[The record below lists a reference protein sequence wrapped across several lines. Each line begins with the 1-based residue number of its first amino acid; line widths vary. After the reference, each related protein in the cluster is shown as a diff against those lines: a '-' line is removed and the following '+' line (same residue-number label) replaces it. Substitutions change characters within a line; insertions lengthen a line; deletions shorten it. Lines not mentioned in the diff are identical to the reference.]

1 MKKTAYYGSRIS
13 NSISRTPEGYLICR
27 DVPIAR
33 VGVQEYL
40 GREIGQTERPEDVF
54 KVNRPAGEVFSP
66 AAVASFEGKPV
77 CDNHPDED
85 VTSENYAQYTKG
97 VVRDVRKGTGQYE
110 GCLVADLVIHDGALV
125 RAIQDG
131 KREISCG
138 YNCLW
143 VPTGDHTLEQREIRG
158 NHVAVVDKG
167 RAGHGVAIHDNA
179 MERRKKH
186 MAKGSILQR
195 MWAAFAKDADP
206 EEALEAA
213 KLVNGEGQ
221 DACKDADPAPEVK
234 PEDPN
239 EARFKRIEDAIA
251 DLTAKLNPP
260 TEDTVPEEI
269 EEEAGEE
276 AEVDEEGDALDAL
289 EEELSGEEEVAEDEN
304 PVAVDPEKINE
315 SESAVS
321 DEGPDLIEADE
332 EEDVQAVKDAA
343 MEAISALK
351 PVVAAIPNKAQRRRA
366 ADALAQLIRGNVH
379 DSGYAAIQKAATRRA
394 ADHRKDL
401 DDMAL
406 GRDIAKR
413 YNPHYKGEE

>member
-1 MKKTAYYGSRIS
+1 MKTAYYGSRIS
-13 NSISRTPEGYLICR
+13 DSISRTPEGFLICR

-33 VGVQEYL
+33 VGVQDYL
-40 GREIGQTERPEDVF
+40 GREIGQEERPEEIF
-54 KVNRPAGEVFSP
+54 KVNRPAKEVFDR

-77 CDNHPDED
+77 TEDHPDED
-85 VTSENYAQYTKG
+85 VTAENYSQYIKG
-97 VVRDVRKGTGQYE
+97 VVRDVRKGSGQYD

-179 MERRKKH
+179 MERRKTH
-186 MAKGSILQR
+186 MAKGNILQR

-213 KLVNGEGQ
+213 KLVNGEG
-221 DACKDADPAPEVK
+221 KDEKPVE

-239 EARFKRIEDAIA
+239 EARLKRIEDAIA
-251 DLTAKLNPP
+251 GLEAKLDKPP
-260 TEDTVPEEI
+260 VEDTVPEEV
-269 EEEAGEE
+269 EEETKVE
-276 AEVDEEGDALDAL
+276 ADVDEEGDALDAL
-289 EEELSGEEEVAEDEN
+289 EEELTEREEVEDEDS
-304 PVAVDPEKINE
+304 VEADPEEINKSQSAVTDGLVEAEE
-315 SESAVS
+315 SE
-321 DEGPDLIEADE
+321 DI
-332 EEDVQAVKDAA
+332 EEDGGAVRDAA
-343 MEAISALK
+343 IESIRALR

-366 ADALAQLIRGNVH
+366 ADALAQLIRGNVR
-379 DSGYAAIQKAATRRA
+379 DSGYGMIQKATRRA
-394 ADHRKDL
+394 TDSKTEKDDLEYGRK
-401 DDMAL
+401 
-406 GRDIAKR
+406 IAEK
-413 YNPHYKGEE
+413 YNPHYRKN

>member
-13 NSISRTPEGYLICR
+13 DSISRTPEGFLICR

-54 KVNRPAGEVFSP
+54 KVNRPAEEVFSP

-77 CDNHPDED
+77 TENHPDED
-85 VTSENYAQYTKG
+85 VTSENYAQYIRG
-97 VVRDVRKGTGQYE
+97 VVRDVRKGAGQYE
-110 GCLVADLVIHDGALV
+110 GCLVADLVVHDGALV

-167 RAGHGVAIHDNA
+167 RAGHGVAIHDHA
-179 MERRKKH
+179 MKEVRP
-186 MAKGSILQR
+186 MAKGSNILQR

-213 KLVNGEGQ
+213 KLVNGEG
-221 DACKDADPAPEVK
+221 KDEDPAE

-251 DLTAKLNPP
+251 DLASKLEPP
-260 TEDTVPEEI
+260 AEDTVPEEI
-269 EEEAGEE
+269 EEESGEE
-276 AEVDEEGDALDAL
+276 AEVDEEEGDALDAL
-289 EEELSGEEEVAEDEN
+289 EEELTGDEESVEA
-304 PVAVDPEKINE
+304 DPEEINK
-315 SESAVS
+315 SEGAVS
-321 DEGPDLIEADE
+321 DEDSGLIEAE
-332 EEDVQAVKDAA
+332 ESEDVVEDGCAARDAA
-343 MEAISALK
+343 LEAISALK
-351 PVVAAIPNKAQRRRA
+351 PVVAAIPNKGQRRRA

-394 ADHRKDL
+394 TDTKKEM

-413 YNPHYKGEE
+413 YNPHYKGE

>member
-13 NSISRTPEGYLICR
+13 DSISRTPEGFLICR

-40 GREIGQTERPEDVF
+40 GREIGQTERPEEVF
-54 KVNRPAGEVFSP
+54 KVNRPAEEVFSP

-77 CDNHPDED
+77 TENHPDED
-85 VTSENYAQYTKG
+85 VTSENYAQYIRG
-97 VVRDVRKGTGQYE
+97 VVRDVRKGAGQYE
-110 GCLVADLVIHDGALV
+110 GCLVADLVVHDGALV

-167 RAGHGVAIHDNA
+167 RAGHGVAIHDHA
-179 MERRKKH
+179 MKEVRP
-186 MAKGSILQR
+186 MAKGSNILQR

-213 KLVNGEGQ
+213 KLVNGEG
-221 DACKDADPAPEVK
+221 KDEDPAE

-251 DLTAKLNPP
+251 DLASKLEPP
-260 TEDTVPEEI
+260 AEDTVPEEI

-289 EEELSGEEEVAEDEN
+289 EEELTGEEETVEA
-304 PVAVDPEKINE
+304 DPEEINK
-315 SESAVS
+315 SEGAVS
-321 DEGPDLIEADE
+321 DEDSGLIEAE
-332 EEDVQAVKDAA
+332 ESEDVVEDGCAARDAA
-343 MEAISALK
+343 LEAISALK
-351 PVVAAIPNKAQRRRA
+351 PVVPAIPNKGQRRRT

-394 ADHRKDL
+394 TDTKKEM

-413 YNPHYKGEE
+413 YNPHYKGE

>member
-13 NSISRTPEGYLICR
+13 DSISRTPEGFLICR

-54 KVNRPAGEVFSP
+54 KVNRPAEEVFTP

-179 MERRKKH
+179 MERRKTH
-186 MAKGSILQR
+186 MAKGNILQR

-213 KLVNGEGQ
+213 KLVNGEG
-221 DACKDADPAPEVK
+221 KDEKPVE

-251 DLTAKLNPP
+251 GLAAKLDKPP
-260 TEDTVPEEI
+260 VEDTVPEEV
-269 EEEAGEE
+269 EEETE
-276 AEVDEEGDALDAL
+276 AEADVDEEGDALDAL
-289 EEELSGEEEVAEDEN
+289 EEELTEREEVEDEDS
-304 PVAVDPEKINE
+304 VEADPEEINKSQSAVTDGLVEAEE
-315 SESAVS
+315 SE
-321 DEGPDLIEADE
+321 DI
-332 EEDVQAVKDAA
+332 EEDGGAVRDAA
-343 MEAISALK
+343 IESIRALR

-366 ADALAQLIRGNVH
+366 ADALAQLIRGNVK
-379 DSGYAAIQKAATRRA
+379 DSGYGMIQKATRRA
-394 ADHRKDL
+394 TDSKTEKDDLEYGRK
-401 DDMAL
+401 
-406 GRDIAKR
+406 IAEK
-413 YNPHYKGEE
+413 YNPHYRKN

>member
-13 NSISRTPEGYLICR
+13 DSISRTPEGFLICR

-54 KVNRPAGEVFSP
+54 KVNRPADEVFSP

-77 CDNHPDED
+77 TENHPDED
-85 VTSENYAQYTKG
+85 VTSENYAQYIRG
-97 VVRDVRKGTGQYE
+97 VVRDVRKGAGQYE
-110 GCLVADLVIHDGALV
+110 GCLVADLVVHDGALV

-167 RAGHGVAIHDNA
+167 RAGHGVAIHDHA
-179 MERRKKH
+179 MKEVRP
-186 MAKGSILQR
+186 MAKGNILQR

-213 KLVNGEGQ
+213 KLVNGEG
-221 DACKDADPAPEVK
+221 KDEDPAE

-251 DLTAKLNPP
+251 DLASKLEPP
-260 TEDTVPEEI
+260 AEDTVPEEI
-269 EEEAGEE
+269 EEESGEE

-289 EEELSGEEEVAEDEN
+289 EEELTGEEE
-304 PVAVDPEKINE
+304 AVEADPEEINK
-315 SESAVS
+315 SEGAVS
-321 DEGPDLIEADE
+321 DEDSGLIEAE
-332 EEDVQAVKDAA
+332 ESEDVVEDGCAARDAA
-343 MEAISALK
+343 LEAISALK
-351 PVVAAIPNKAQRRRA
+351 PVVAAIPNKGQRRRA

-394 ADHRKDL
+394 TDTKKEM

-413 YNPHYKGEE
+413 YNPHYKGE

>member
-13 NSISRTPEGYLICR
+13 DSISRTPEGFLICR

-33 VGVQEYL
+33 VGVQDYL
-40 GREIGQTERPEDVF
+40 GREIGQTERPDEIF
-54 KVNRPAGEVFSP
+54 KVYRPADEVFSP

-77 CDNHPDED
+77 TENHPDED
-85 VTSENYAQYTKG
+85 VTSENYAQYIRG
-97 VVRDVRKGTGQYE
+97 VVRDVRKGAGQYE
-110 GCLVADLVIHDGALV
+110 GCLVADLVVHDGALV

-167 RAGHGVAIHDNA
+167 RAGHGVAIHDHA
-179 MERRKKH
+179 MKEVRP
-186 MAKGSILQR
+186 MAKGNILQR

-213 KLVNGEGQ
+213 KLVNGEG
-221 DACKDADPAPEVK
+221 KDEDPAE

-251 DLTAKLNPP
+251 DLASKLESPA
-260 TEDTVPEEI
+260 EDTVPEEI
-269 EEEAGEE
+269 EEESGEE

-289 EEELSGEEEVAEDEN
+289 EEELTGEEESVEA
-304 PVAVDPEKINE
+304 DPEEINE
-315 SESAVS
+315 SEGAVS
-321 DEGPDLIEADE
+321 DEDSGLIEAE
-332 EEDVQAVKDAA
+332 ESEDVVEDGCAARDAA
-343 MEAISALK
+343 LEAISALK
-351 PVVAAIPNKAQRRRA
+351 PVVAAIPNKGQRRRA

-394 ADHRKDL
+394 TDTKKEM

-413 YNPHYKGEE
+413 YNPHYKGE

>member
-13 NSISRTPEGYLICR
+13 DSISRTPEGFLICR

-40 GREIGQTERPEDVF
+40 GREIGQTERPEEVF
-54 KVNRPAGEVFSP
+54 KVNRPAEEVFSP

-77 CDNHPDED
+77 TENHPDED
-85 VTSENYAQYTKG
+85 VTSENYAQYIRG
-97 VVRDVRKGTGQYE
+97 VVRDVRKGAGQYE
-110 GCLVADLVIHDGALV
+110 GCLVADLVVHDGALV

-167 RAGHGVAIHDNA
+167 RAGHGVAIHDHA
-179 MERRKKH
+179 MKEVRP
-186 MAKGSILQR
+186 MAKGSNILQR

-213 KLVNGEGQ
+213 KLVNGEG
-221 DACKDADPAPEVK
+221 KDEDPAE

-251 DLTAKLNPP
+251 DLASKLEPP
-260 TEDTVPEEI
+260 AEDTVPEEI

-289 EEELSGEEEVAEDEN
+289 EEELTGEEESVEA
-304 PVAVDPEKINE
+304 DPEEINK
-315 SESAVS
+315 SEGAVS
-321 DEGPDLIEADE
+321 DEDSGLIEAE
-332 EEDVQAVKDAA
+332 ESEDVVEDGCAARDAA
-343 MEAISALK
+343 LEAISALK
-351 PVVAAIPNKAQRRRA
+351 PVVAAIPNKGQRRRA

-394 ADHRKDL
+394 TDTKKEM

-413 YNPHYKGEE
+413 YNPHYKGE

>member
-13 NSISRTPEGYLICR
+13 DSISRTPEGFLICR

-40 GREIGQTERPEDVF
+40 GREIGQTERPEEVF
-54 KVNRPAGEVFSP
+54 KVNRPAEEVFSP

-77 CDNHPDED
+77 TENHPDED
-85 VTSENYAQYTKG
+85 VTSENYAQYIRG
-97 VVRDVRKGTGQYE
+97 VVRDVRKGAGQYE
-110 GCLVADLVIHDGALV
+110 GCLVADLVVHDGALV

-167 RAGHGVAIHDNA
+167 RAGHGVAIHDHA
-179 MERRKKH
+179 MKEVRP
-186 MAKGSILQR
+186 MAKGNILQR

-213 KLVNGEGQ
+213 KLVNGEG
-221 DACKDADPAPEVK
+221 KDEDPAE

-251 DLTAKLNPP
+251 DLASKLEPP
-260 TEDTVPEEI
+260 AEDTVPEEI
-269 EEEAGEE
+269 EEESGEE

-289 EEELSGEEEVAEDEN
+289 EEELTGEEETVEA
-304 PVAVDPEKINE
+304 DPEEINK
-315 SESAVS
+315 SEGAVS
-321 DEGPDLIEADE
+321 DEDSGLIEAE
-332 EEDVQAVKDAA
+332 ESEDVVEDGCAARDAA
-343 MEAISALK
+343 LEAISALK
-351 PVVAAIPNKAQRRRA
+351 PVVAAIPNKGQRRRA

-394 ADHRKDL
+394 TDTKKEM

-413 YNPHYKGEE
+413 YNPHYKGE

>member
-13 NSISRTPEGYLICR
+13 DSISRTPEGFLICR

-40 GREIGQTERPEDVF
+40 GREIGQTERPEEVF
-54 KVNRPAGEVFSP
+54 NVNRPAEEVFSP

-77 CDNHPDED
+77 TENHPDED
-85 VTSENYAQYTKG
+85 VTSENYAQYIRG
-97 VVRDVRKGTGQYE
+97 VVRDVRKGAGQYE

-125 RAIQDG
+125 RSIQDG

-167 RAGHGVAIHDNA
+167 RAGHGVAIHDQA
-179 MERRKKH
+179 MEEVRP

-213 KLVNGEGQ
+213 KLVNGDG
-221 DACKDADPAPEVK
+221 KDADPVE

-251 DLTAKLNPP
+251 DLAAKLEPP
-260 TEDTVPEEI
+260 AEDTVPEEI

-289 EEELSGEEEVAEDEN
+289 EEELTGEEETVEA
-304 PVAVDPEKINE
+304 DPEEINK

-321 DEGPDLIEADE
+321 DEDSGLIEAE
-332 EEDVQAVKDAA
+332 ESEDVVEDGCAARDAA
-343 MEAISALK
+343 LEAIGALK

-394 ADHRKDL
+394 ADTKNTI

-413 YNPHYKGEE
+413 YNPHYKGE

>member
-13 NSISRTPEGYLICR
+13 DSISRTPEGFLICR

-40 GREIGQTERPEDVF
+40 GREIGQTERPEEVF
-54 KVNRPAGEVFSP
+54 KVNRPAEEVFSP

-77 CDNHPDED
+77 TENHPDED
-85 VTSENYAQYTKG
+85 VTSENYAQYIRG
-97 VVRDVRKGTGQYE
+97 VVRDVRKGAGQYE
-110 GCLVADLVIHDGALV
+110 GCLVADLVVHDGALV

-167 RAGHGVAIHDNA
+167 RAGHGVAIHDHA
-179 MERRKKH
+179 MKEVRP
-186 MAKGSILQR
+186 MAKGSNILQR

-213 KLVNGEGQ
+213 KLVNGEG
-221 DACKDADPAPEVK
+221 KDEDPAE

-251 DLTAKLNPP
+251 DLASKLEPP
-260 TEDTVPEEI
+260 AEDTVPEEI

-289 EEELSGEEEVAEDEN
+289 EEELTGDEETVEA
-304 PVAVDPEKINE
+304 DPEEINE
-315 SESAVS
+315 SEGAVS
-321 DEGPDLIEADE
+321 DEDSGLIEAE
-332 EEDVQAVKDAA
+332 ESEDVVEDGCAARDAA
-343 MEAISALK
+343 LEAISALK
-351 PVVAAIPNKAQRRRA
+351 PVVAAIPNKGQRRRA

-394 ADHRKDL
+394 TDTKKEM

-413 YNPHYKGEE
+413 YNPHYKGE

>member
-13 NSISRTPEGYLICR
+13 DSISRTPEGFLICR

-40 GREIGQTERPEDVF
+40 GREIGQTERPEEVF
-54 KVNRPAGEVFSP
+54 KVNRPAEEVFSP

-77 CDNHPDED
+77 TENHPDED
-85 VTSENYAQYTKG
+85 VTSENYAQYIRG
-97 VVRDVRKGTGQYE
+97 VVRDVRKGAGQYE
-110 GCLVADLVIHDGALV
+110 GCLVADLVVHDGALV

-167 RAGHGVAIHDNA
+167 RAGHGVAIHDHA
-179 MERRKKH
+179 MKEVRP
-186 MAKGSILQR
+186 MAKGNILQR

-213 KLVNGEGQ
+213 KLVNGEG
-221 DACKDADPAPEVK
+221 KDEDPAE

-251 DLTAKLNPP
+251 DLASKLEPP
-260 TEDTVPEEI
+260 AEDTVPEEI
-269 EEEAGEE
+269 EEESGEE

-289 EEELSGEEEVAEDEN
+289 EEELTGEEESVEA
-304 PVAVDPEKINE
+304 DPEEINK
-315 SESAVS
+315 SEGAVS
-321 DEGPDLIEADE
+321 DEDSGLIEAE
-332 EEDVQAVKDAA
+332 ESEDVVEDGCAARDAA
-343 MEAISALK
+343 LEAISALK
-351 PVVAAIPNKAQRRRA
+351 PVVAAIPNKGQRRRA

-394 ADHRKDL
+394 TDTKKEM

-413 YNPHYKGEE
+413 YNPHYKGE

>member
-13 NSISRTPEGYLICR
+13 DSISRTPEGFLICR

-54 KVNRPAGEVFSP
+54 KVNRPAEEVFSP

-77 CDNHPDED
+77 TENHPDED
-85 VTSENYAQYTKG
+85 VTSENYAQYIRG
-97 VVRDVRKGTGQYE
+97 VVRDVRKGAGQYE
-110 GCLVADLVIHDGALV
+110 GCLVADLVVHDGALV

-167 RAGHGVAIHDNA
+167 RAGHGVAIHDHA
-179 MERRKKH
+179 MKEVRP
-186 MAKGSILQR
+186 MAKGNILQR

-213 KLVNGEGQ
+213 KLVNGEG
-221 DACKDADPAPEVK
+221 KDEDPAE

-251 DLTAKLNPP
+251 DLASKLEPP

-269 EEEAGEE
+269 EEETGEE

-289 EEELSGEEEVAEDEN
+289 EEELTGEEE
-304 PVAVDPEKINE
+304 AVEADPEEINK
-315 SESAVS
+315 SEGAVS
-321 DEGPDLIEADE
+321 DEDSGLIEAE
-332 EEDVQAVKDAA
+332 ESEDVVEDGCAARDAA
-343 MEAISALK
+343 LEAISALK
-351 PVVAAIPNKAQRRRA
+351 PVVAAIPNKGQRRRA

-394 ADHRKDL
+394 TDTKKEM

-413 YNPHYKGEE
+413 YNPHYKGE

>member
-13 NSISRTPEGYLICR
+13 DSISRTPEGFLICR

-33 VGVQEYL
+33 VGVQDYL
-40 GREIGQTERPEDVF
+40 GREIGQTERPDEIF
-54 KVNRPAGEVFSP
+54 KVYRPADEVFSP

-77 CDNHPDED
+77 TENHPDED
-85 VTSENYAQYTKG
+85 VTSENYAQYIRG
-97 VVRDVRKGTGQYE
+97 VVRDVRKGAGQYE
-110 GCLVADLVIHDGALV
+110 GCLVADLVVHDGALV

-167 RAGHGVAIHDNA
+167 RAGHGVAIHDHA
-179 MERRKKH
+179 MKEVRP
-186 MAKGSILQR
+186 MAKGNILQR

-213 KLVNGEGQ
+213 KLVNGEG
-221 DACKDADPAPEVK
+221 KDEDPAE

-251 DLTAKLNPP
+251 NLASKLEPP
-260 TEDTVPEEI
+260 AEDTVPEEI
-269 EEEAGEE
+269 EEESGEE

-289 EEELSGEEEVAEDEN
+289 EEELTGEEESVEA
-304 PVAVDPEKINE
+304 DPEEINE
-315 SESAVS
+315 SEGAVS
-321 DEGPDLIEADE
+321 NEDSGLIEAE
-332 EEDVQAVKDAA
+332 ESEDVVEDGCAARDAA
-343 MEAISALK
+343 LEAISALK
-351 PVVAAIPNKAQRRRA
+351 PVVAAIPNKGQRRRA

-394 ADHRKDL
+394 TDTKKEM

-413 YNPHYKGEE
+413 YNPHYKGE

>member
-13 NSISRTPEGYLICR
+13 DSISRTPEGFLICR

-40 GREIGQTERPEDVF
+40 GREIGQTERPEEVF
-54 KVNRPAGEVFSP
+54 KVNRPADEVFSP

-77 CDNHPDED
+77 TENHPDED
-85 VTSENYAQYTKG
+85 VTSENYAQYIRG
-97 VVRDVRKGTGQYE
+97 VVRDVRKGAGQYE
-110 GCLVADLVIHDGALV
+110 GCLVADLVVHDGALV

-167 RAGHGVAIHDNA
+167 RAGHGVAIHDHA
-179 MERRKKH
+179 MKEVRP
-186 MAKGSILQR
+186 MAKGNILQR
-195 MWAAFAKDADP
+195 MWAAFAKDASA

-213 KLVNGEGQ
+213 KLVNGEG
-221 DACKDADPAPEVK
+221 KDEDPAE

-251 DLTAKLNPP
+251 DLASKLEPP
-260 TEDTVPEEI
+260 AEDTVPEEI

-289 EEELSGEEEVAEDEN
+289 EEELTGEEETVEA
-304 PVAVDPEKINE
+304 DPEEINK
-315 SESAVS
+315 SEGAVS
-321 DEGPDLIEADE
+321 DEDSGLIEAE
-332 EEDVQAVKDAA
+332 ESEDVVEDGCAARDAA
-343 MEAISALK
+343 LEAISALK
-351 PVVAAIPNKAQRRRA
+351 PVVAAIPNKGQRRRA

-394 ADHRKDL
+394 TDTKKEM

-413 YNPHYKGEE
+413 YNPHYKGE

>member
-1 MKKTAYYGSRIS
+1 MKTAYYGSRIS
-13 NSISRTPEGYLICR
+13 DSISRTPEGFLICR

-40 GREIGQTERPEDVF
+40 GREIGQEERPEEIF
-54 KVNRPAGEVFSP
+54 KVNRPAKEVFDR

-77 CDNHPDED
+77 TEDHPDED
-85 VTSENYAQYTKG
+85 VTAENYSQYIKG
-97 VVRDVRKGTGQYE
+97 VVRDVRKGSGQYD

-179 MERRKKH
+179 MERRKTH
-186 MAKGSILQR
+186 MAKGNILQR

-213 KLVNGEGQ
+213 KLVNGEG
-221 DACKDADPAPEVK
+221 KDEKPVE

-251 DLTAKLNPP
+251 GLAAKLDKPP
-260 TEDTVPEEI
+260 VEDTVPEEV
-269 EEEAGEE
+269 EEETEVE
-276 AEVDEEGDALDAL
+276 ADVDEEGDALDAL
-289 EEELSGEEEVAEDEN
+289 EEELTEREEAEDEDS
-304 PVAVDPEKINE
+304 VEADPEEINK
-315 SESAVS
+315 SQSAVT
-321 DEGPDLIEADE
+321 DGLVEAEEAEDI
-332 EEDVQAVKDAA
+332 EEDGGAVRDAA
-343 MEAISALK
+343 IESIRALR

-366 ADALAQLIRGNVH
+366 ADALAQLIRGNVR
-379 DSGYAAIQKAATRRA
+379 DSGYGMIQKATRRA
-394 ADHRKDL
+394 TDSKTEKDDLEYGRK
-401 DDMAL
+401 
-406 GRDIAKR
+406 IAEK
-413 YNPHYKGEE
+413 YNPHYRKN

>member
-13 NSISRTPEGYLICR
+13 DSISRTPEGFLICR

-40 GREIGQTERPEDVF
+40 GREIGQTERPEEVF
-54 KVNRPAGEVFSP
+54 KVNRPAEEVFSP

-77 CDNHPDED
+77 TENHPDED
-85 VTSENYAQYTKG
+85 VTSENYAQYIRG
-97 VVRDVRKGTGQYE
+97 VVRDVRKGAGQYE
-110 GCLVADLVIHDGALV
+110 GCLVADLVVHDGALV

-167 RAGHGVAIHDNA
+167 RAGHGVAIHDHA
-179 MERRKKH
+179 MKEVRP
-186 MAKGSILQR
+186 MAKGSNILQR

-213 KLVNGEGQ
+213 KLVNGEG
-221 DACKDADPAPEVK
+221 KDEDPAE

-251 DLTAKLNPP
+251 DLASKLEPP
-260 TEDTVPEEI
+260 AEDTVPEEI

-289 EEELSGEEEVAEDEN
+289 EEELTGEEETVEA
-304 PVAVDPEKINE
+304 DPEEINK
-315 SESAVS
+315 SEGAVS
-321 DEGPDLIEADE
+321 DEDSGLIEAE
-332 EEDVQAVKDAA
+332 ESEDVVEDGCAARDAA
-343 MEAISALK
+343 LEAISALK
-351 PVVAAIPNKAQRRRA
+351 PVVAAIPNKGQRRRA

-394 ADHRKDL
+394 TDTKKEM

-413 YNPHYKGEE
+413 YNPHYKGE

>member
-13 NSISRTPEGYLICR
+13 DSISRTPEGFLICR

-33 VGVQEYL
+33 VGVQDYL
-40 GREIGQTERPEDVF
+40 GREIGQTERPDEIF
-54 KVNRPAGEVFSP
+54 KVYRPAEEVFSP

-77 CDNHPDED
+77 TENHPDED
-85 VTSENYAQYTKG
+85 VTSENYAQYIRG
-97 VVRDVRKGTGQYE
+97 VVRDVRKGAGQYE
-110 GCLVADLVIHDGALV
+110 GCLVADLVVHDGALV

-167 RAGHGVAIHDNA
+167 RAGHGVAIHDHA
-179 MERRKKH
+179 MKEVRP
-186 MAKGSILQR
+186 MAKGNILQR

-213 KLVNGEGQ
+213 KLVNGEG
-221 DACKDADPAPEVK
+221 KDEDPAE

-251 DLTAKLNPP
+251 DLASKLEPP
-260 TEDTVPEEI
+260 AEDTVPEEI
-269 EEEAGEE
+269 EEESGEE

-289 EEELSGEEEVAEDEN
+289 EEELTGEEESVEA
-304 PVAVDPEKINE
+304 DPEEINE
-315 SESAVS
+315 SEGAVS
-321 DEGPDLIEADE
+321 DEDSGLIEAE
-332 EEDVQAVKDAA
+332 ESEDVVEDGCAARDAA
-343 MEAISALK
+343 LEAISALK
-351 PVVAAIPNKAQRRRA
+351 PVVAAIPNKGQRRRA

-394 ADHRKDL
+394 TDTKKEM

-413 YNPHYKGEE
+413 YNPHYKGE

>member
-1 MKKTAYYGSRIS
+1 
-13 NSISRTPEGYLICR
+13 
-27 DVPIAR
+27 
-33 VGVQEYL
+33 
-40 GREIGQTERPEDVF
+40 
-54 KVNRPAGEVFSP
+54 
-66 AAVASFEGKPV
+66 
-77 CDNHPDED
+77 
-85 VTSENYAQYTKG
+85 
-97 VVRDVRKGTGQYE
+97 
-110 GCLVADLVIHDGALV
+110 
-125 RAIQDG
+125 
-131 KREISCG
+131 
-138 YNCLW
+138 
-143 VPTGDHTLEQREIRG
+143 
-158 NHVAVVDKG
+158 
-167 RAGHGVAIHDNA
+167 
-179 MERRKKH
+179 

-195 MWAAFAKDADP
+195 MWAAFARDADP

-213 KLVNGEGQ
+213 KLVNGEG
-221 DACKDADPAPEVK
+221 KDAEEPAPAPVK

-269 EEEAGEE
+269 EEESGEE
-276 AEVDEEGDALDAL
+276 VEVDNEGDALDAL
-289 EEELSGEEEVAEDEN
+289 KEELTGEEEVAEDED

-366 ADALAQLIRGNVH
+366 ADALAQLIRGSVH

-394 ADHRKDL
+394 SDHRKGL

-413 YNPHYKGEE
+413 YNPHYKSE